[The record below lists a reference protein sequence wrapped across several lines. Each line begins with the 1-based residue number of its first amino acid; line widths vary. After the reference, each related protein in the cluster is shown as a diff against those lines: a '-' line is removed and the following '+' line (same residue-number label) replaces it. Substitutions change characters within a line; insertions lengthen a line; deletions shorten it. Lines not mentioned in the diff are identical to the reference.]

1 MDDDNERFRQARQ
14 LVGSDPMSRHL
25 GFELIELDEARAV
38 TRYRPKAEHLT
49 ALGRVQGGAIFSQA
63 DHAIAIAASTLGGTV
78 VTIEVKINFLAPAEA
93 GDVLIAEAK
102 ALDIKRKL
110 SLWQVEVRKESKEV
124 VAICQGLAYHAKDR
138 SYDET
143 ASVRA

>member
-1 MDDDNERFRQARQ
+1 MVDDSERFRQARQ

-25 GFELIELDEARAV
+25 GFELLELGEAYAI

-49 ALGRVQGGAIFSQA
+49 ALKRVQGGAIFAQA

-78 VTIEVKINFLAPAEA
+78 VTIEVKINFLAPAGA
-93 GDVLIAEAK
+93 GDVLIAEAR

-110 SLWQVEVRKESKEV
+110 SLWQVEVRKESREL
-124 VAICQGLAYHAKDR
+124 VAICQGLAYHAKNK

-143 ASVRA
+143 PSVRI

>member
-1 MDDDNERFRQARQ
+1 MMSEDERFRQARQ

-49 ALGRVQGGAIFSQA
+49 ALKRVQGGAIFAQA
-63 DHAIAIAASTLGGTV
+63 DHAIAIAASTLGGTL
-78 VTIEVKINFLAPAEA
+78 VTIEVKINFLAPAGA
-93 GDVLIAEAK
+93 GDVLTAEAK

-110 SLWQVEVRKESKEV
+110 SLWQVEVCSGSGELIAV
-124 VAICQGLAYHAKDR
+124 CQGLAYHAKDK

-143 ASVRA
+143 PSSGT